1 MYNHRHGRS
10 YNPRFG
16 GQNFHDKK
24 SSRIRSATDADARA
38 RYYGFIRRAS
48 NRIAM
53 PRARDGTRDASD
65 ASSSCASEGETVR
78 AVVAAERCADAIDAL
93 DGAARDDREDGGDA
107 TTRRDGAGRARARA
121 RRARVAKTCE
131 TIARE
136 ARRDR
141 TYAAEA
147 TRARVGEAARRALED
162 VDDATRTRDGGRDA
176 SATPRATG
184 RNTAVTAVLAL
195 DCEMVGVGADG
206 KRSIL
211 ARASIVNEDGN
222 VIMDAHVLPTERVTD
237 YRTAVSGV
245 RAKDLTA
252 ANGAMAFKK
261 VQAQMSELLRG
272 RILVG
277 HSLKNDMRVLMLD
290 HPKRDTRD
298 TSLYHPLTRPLRP
311 EERCVPGAPR
321 GRGCRALRDL
331 ARQHLGLEIQKGE
344 HSSVDDARATL
355 ALYKK
360 FAKQWESALRRADGR
375 DKFKKR
381 RVD

>member
-1 MYNHRHGRS
+1 MRRCAATATR
-10 YNPRFG
+10 PRAAPR
-16 GQNFHDKK
+16 DAT
-24 SSRIRSATDADARA
+24 SRRRDADARA
-38 RYYGFIRRAS
+38 RAMGKKPPAARAS
-48 NRIAM
+48 APAREGAAIGGNWAAL
-53 PRARDGTRDASD
+53 RARINAGASK
-65 ASSSCASEGETVR
+65 
-78 AVVAAERCADAIDAL
+78 AAK
-93 DGAARDDREDGGDA
+93 
-107 TTRRDGAGRARARA
+107 
-121 RRARVAKTCE
+121 AK
-131 TIARE
+131 A
-136 ARRDR
+136 
-141 TYAAEA
+141 
-147 TRARVGEAARRALED
+147 AARRALED
-162 VDDATRTRDGGRDA
+162 VRGATDEDADAVGRARDA
-176 SATPRATG
+176 RDAKPKATG
-184 RNTAVTAVLAL
+184 RNTAVTTVLAL
-195 DCEMVGVGADG
+195 DCEMVGVGVDG

-211 ARASIVNEDGN
+211 ARVSIVNDDGN
-222 VIMDAHVLPTERVTD
+222 VIMDKFVIPTERVTD

-252 ANGAMAFKK
+252 ANGAVAFKK
-261 VQAQMSELLRG
+261 VQAQMSELLKG

-360 FAKQWESALRRADGR
+360 FAKKWEGALRRADGKV
-375 DKFKKR
+375 KFKKR
-381 RVD
+381 RVVD

>member
-1 MYNHRHGRS
+1 
-10 YNPRFG
+10 
-16 GQNFHDKK
+16 
-24 SSRIRSATDADARA
+24 
-38 RYYGFIRRAS
+38 
-48 NRIAM
+48 
-53 PRARDGTRDASD
+53 
-65 ASSSCASEGETVR
+65 
-78 AVVAAERCADAIDAL
+78 
-93 DGAARDDREDGGDA
+93 
-107 TTRRDGAGRARARA
+107 
-121 RRARVAKTCE
+121 
-131 TIARE
+131 
-136 ARRDR
+136 
-141 TYAAEA
+141 
-147 TRARVGEAARRALED
+147 
-162 VDDATRTRDGGRDA
+162 
-176 SATPRATG
+176 
-184 RNTAVTAVLAL
+184 VTAVLAL

-252 ANGAMAFKK
+252 ANGAVAFKK

-360 FAKQWESALRRADGR
+360 FAKRWESALRR
-375 DKFKKR
+375 
-381 RVD
+381 